1 MGEEV
6 KRRPI
11 GEKELRFHAKRENLS
26 QLEQRLIADLQEAR
40 LALEAATKVVPPVQ
54 EGVVLVVQRCATES
68 IEVYARDVRIK
79 HLLVTRWQDHDR
91 ARLIEA
97 LGEPWA
103 DLRGENTI
111 QVARMDAYCKPMN
124 RPLPSAAGWTKV
136 VVVTPD
142 VSESAGNGSQP
153 AHSRPATAP
162 KSNAP
167 QRQAA
172 PHGQGQGNR
181 QPARSSVSNGNRSQ
195 EQRPV
200 VKSVPEADRGSTLR
214 RPGKA

>member
-136 VVVTPD
+136 VVVTP
-142 VSESAGNGSQP
+142 ESAEPGNGSP
-153 AHSRPATAP
+153 NAHSRPAAAA
-162 KSNAP
+162 KGNAS
-167 QRQAA
+167 QRPAA
-172 PHGQGQGNR
+172 SHGQGQGNR